1 MESPCRPADI
11 WNEQK
16 GDRML
21 GLKQR
26 MVRAVLMLLSAIT
39 AALQPDK
46 VALRPVA
53 VPSGKSQARLIRRRK

>member
-1 MESPCRPADI
+1 
-11 WNEQK
+11 
-16 GDRML
+16 ML
-21 GLKQR
+21 SLKQR

-53 VPSGKSQARLIRRRK
+53 VVKSQARLIRRRK